1 MGATKDNRGERS
13 NERSTTKDD
22 QEEDFLSLNP
32 VDDEE
37 KGQTNDTP
45 EGQDFISLTPI
56 DDGGEEEAT
65 NNRGGDSGN
74 DSTEKTT
81 TNGKRTR
88 TFDKFNSLPPWME
101 SYVDYRRVNPLIA
114 LHNEIV
120 GFCKLMEPKKE
131 EMKTR
136 EELVAKFT
144 ALVKSTFPNNCK
156 VEVFGS
162 QATGLCLPT
171 SDIDI
176 AIQLDEKEG
185 TANEKNDSENGKK
198 KKKRISKQQEL
209 DDMENWN
216 EPTGSPLKQ
225 LAAALRE
232 QWLDELSYLEVIE
245 QTRIPL
251 VKFTHG
257 PTNISIDVCFNQKTG
272 PQAAQLMHQYME
284 ALSPLRPLT
293 FVLKKFVASRG
304 MNQPYTGGVGSFLLQ
319 MMILTFLQHRERD
332 SFNKQRPSQYNLG
345 ALLVEFFEFYSTDFN
360 FILTGVSVR
369 FDGYFFPKG
378 ASDRKKNFWQP
389 QRPFSIAMENP
400 LDPTFDVGSPSF
412 RIDLVQRSFEVAF
425 KTLLCHVSEPIIP
438 ATSILASILMP
449 SDEMWERGRS
459 NTPNFGRQER
469 QMAFD
474 HKPARKRQKRF

>member
-101 SYVDYRRVNPLIA
+101 TYVDYRRVNPLIA

-162 QATGLCLPT
+162 QATGYV
-171 SDIDI
+171 
-176 AIQLDEKEG
+176 
-185 TANEKNDSENGKK
+185 
-198 KKKRISKQQEL
+198 
-209 DDMENWN
+209 
-216 EPTGSPLKQ
+216 
-225 LAAALRE
+225 RE
-232 QWLDELSYLEVIE
+232 QSKTFRLYFPIIIVS
-245 QTRIPL
+245 
-251 VKFTHG
+251 G
-257 PTNISIDVCFNQKTG
+257 TNV
-272 PQAAQLMHQYME
+272 
-284 ALSPLRPLT
+284 
-293 FVLKKFVASRG
+293 
-304 MNQPYTGGVGSFLLQ
+304 FLLW
-319 MMILTFLQHRERD
+319 
-332 SFNKQRPSQYNLG
+332 
-345 ALLVEFFEFYSTDFN
+345 LLPFF
-360 FILTGVSVR
+360 
-369 FDGYFFPKG
+369 FFCY
-378 ASDRKKNFWQP
+378 
-389 QRPFSIAMENP
+389 
-400 LDPTFDVGSPSF
+400 T
-412 RIDLVQRSFEVAF
+412 
-425 KTLLCHVSEPIIP
+425 
-438 ATSILASILMP
+438 
-449 SDEMWERGRS
+449 
-459 NTPNFGRQER
+459 
-469 QMAFD
+469 
-474 HKPARKRQKRF
+474 